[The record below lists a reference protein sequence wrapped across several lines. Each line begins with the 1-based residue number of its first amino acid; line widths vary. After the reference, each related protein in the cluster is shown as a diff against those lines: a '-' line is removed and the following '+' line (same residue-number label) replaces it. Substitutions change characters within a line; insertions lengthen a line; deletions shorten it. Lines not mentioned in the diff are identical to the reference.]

1 MITTNK
7 SLKYFKLAV
16 KRGDVDSQIRA
27 FFINQ
32 INNIQGFTKL
42 DFEYYNIKG
51 LREWNILINMQII
64 YNKY

>member
-1 MITTNK
+1 VITTNK
-7 SLKYFKLAV
+7 SLKYLKLAV

-51 LREWNILINMQII
+51 LRE
-64 YNKY
+64 